1 MSTVNHHIK
10 GFLEYYIGLD
20 QPQYAVL
27 LSGKWGSGKTYFIN
41 RFKDNYTDC
50 KYIHVSLFGLKS
62 KEDIHKQIIFK
73 LFGINDNKFVKAMSA
88 LGNISKGLLNKY
100 TGVNIGLADI
110 PFEMVLNREQNKN
123 VVFVFDDIERID
135 AGIKEVLGYINVLV
149 EELNQKVILLANEDE
164 IHQQEYN
171 DFKEKTIGKTFEI
184 EQDFNIAF
192 TTFLN
197 ELKNS
202 KVMLQNNQSVIKTVF
217 GMAGYKN
224 LRSLRQGMMDFDR
237 LMNLF
242 DDKFKNHTELMI
254 EIIQIFFA
262 LIFETKSG
270 KLDIHALQEITM
282 LRVGRMLNK
291 EKSDE
296 ELTPIEKVFKK
307 YSFLSYELLLSNENW
322 IDFFTKGILSLEE
335 ISTALNRS
343 RYFLQEQ
350 REEWVKLWHYMWLEE
365 DEFQNALQETREK
378 IVKNEYV
385 KPVVVLHIAGILLS
399 LSDRRM
405 IVDSK
410 KNIIDDLKKYIDL
423 NTKKWDGLEKVDH
436 HELSWNHSGL
446 GFMSDETEEFQFIK
460 DYLVDKAEDVRREGL
475 KEKGSLLIT
484 YLNENKIYEF
494 ADMLIVEKNKEI
506 LYRLPVFKYI
516 ESKVFF
522 DALLQ
527 VENKNM
533 RDVFDILKNRYTFQS
548 IIAYQKESVLEEL
561 DFWKKIA
568 NIVNAYAV
576 EVPYKIKDVWI
587 KTHFKIIV
595 ENDIIQNI
603 EKEKNYG

>member
-10 GFLEYYIGLD
+10 DFLEYYIGLD

-27 LSGKWGSGKTYFIN
+27 LSGKWGSGKTYFIEQ
-41 RFKDNYTDC
+41 FKSKHTNSRVV
-50 KYIHVSLFGLKS
+50 KISLFGLKS
-62 KEDIHKQIIFK
+62 KEDIHKKIVLEQFTFPKTSESIAK
-73 LFGINDNKFVKAMSA
+73 NLNSVLEKF
-88 LGNISKGLLNKY
+88 
-100 TGVNIGLADI
+100 TGVNLNLTLSDISVESAIKQIGKKKTI
-110 PFEMVLNREQNKN
+110 
-123 VVFVFDDIERID
+123 FVFDDLERMEMSFSE
-135 AGIKEVLGYINVLV
+135 AFGYINQLV
-149 EELNQKVILLANEDE
+149 EDYGQKVIFIADDTHLKDREDY
-164 IHQQEYN
+164 QQ
-171 DFKEKTIGKTFEI
+171 FKEKIIGKTFQI
-184 EQDFNIAF
+184 EQDFDIAF
-192 TTFLN
+192 TAFLY

-202 KVMLQNNQSVIKTVF
+202 KVILQNNQSVVKTVF
-217 GMAGYKN
+217 DMAGYKN
-224 LRSLRQGMMDFDR
+224 LRSLRQGMLDFDR
-237 LMNLF
+237 LMDSF
-242 DDKFKNHTELMI
+242 EDKFKNHTELMMK
-254 EIIQIFFA
+254 IIQIFFA
-262 LIFETKSG
+262 LAFEIKSSSFDIKLLHKIIELKTG
-270 KLDIHALQEITM
+270 KLQEEE
-282 LRVGRMLNK
+282 RNNVLNEIK
-291 EKSDE
+291 YISKKYNFLFE
-296 ELTPIEKVFKK
+296 EL
-307 YSFLSYELLLSNENW
+307 FLSNQNW
-322 IDFFTKGILSLEE
+322 IDFFTKGILSLAE

-343 RYFLQEQ
+343 RFFLQEQ
-350 REEWVKLWHYMWLEE
+350 REEWVKLWHYMRIEE

-423 NTKKWDGLEKVDH
+423 NTKKWDGLDKVDH

-494 ADMLIVEKNKEI
+494 ADMLIAEKNKEI

-548 IIAYQKESVLEEL
+548 IIAYQQESVLEEL
-561 DFWKKIA
+561 DFWKEIA

-587 KTHFKIIV
+587 KTHFKTIV

-603 EKEKNYG
+603 EKEKIYG